1 MKATFDA
8 VLHPGHQGM
17 QLRKRSRFS
26 FGSRT
31 AWGADTIVVN
41 DLSGTDPTEY
51 ETEFGGVA
59 APTGALGGKESF

>member
-1 MKATFDA
+1 
-8 VLHPGHQGM
+8 M

-51 ETEFGGVA
+51 ETDFGGVA
-59 APTGALGGKESF
+59 APTGALGGKETF